1 MYTPEMIE
9 SKDAANE
16 NRTLEFPFLNG
27 FSSMSYATQV
37 ERETRVQ
44 KYRPSFC
51 PDSEIDSYFIPN
63 FGASVF
69 SFVK

>member
-27 FSSMSYATQV
+27 FSSMSYAT
-37 ERETRVQ
+37 
-44 KYRPSFC
+44 
-51 PDSEIDSYFIPN
+51 
-63 FGASVF
+63 
-69 SFVK
+69 